1 MAIVKVDNSRRQ
13 LLAFAVM
20 SLSLYSIRMRAECD
34 GRHCSG
40 AERIAAVGELPA
52 LAAELVARALSY
64 GGAAPETVHCSI
76 DRLAGKVPRWRLPA
90 VQTFDVADW
99 VAGRAC
105 ACTLLHR
112 AGVAAVAAEAAMQQL
127 AAGPAPGGRVMRG
140 AMIVD
145 ALTGTRLEADPARGV
160 RVSRMDLAPE
170 TRDHILDVL
179 ATAGLGHHR
188 VAEALV
194 LAGKVLQAPGI
205 VAELCWSDAP
215 DYATGYVADPAHG
228 YQRITRMKAAGAAGG
243 GRALF
248 VRTEA
253 LELAGLVA
261 YLERQAVLFD
271 APGPIAPPRP
281 WSP

>member
-1 MAIVKVDNSRRQ
+1 MDRV
-13 LLAFAVM
+13 
-20 SLSLYSIRMRAECD
+20 LYSIRMRAER
-34 GRHCSG
+34 GGSHCSG
-40 AERIAAVGELPA
+40 AERIAAAAQLPA
-52 LAAELVARALSY
+52 LAAELVARALACSG
-64 GGAAPETVHCSI
+64 GGAEAVHCAI
-76 DRLAGKVPRWRLPA
+76 DRLAGEIPCWRLPA

-99 VAGRAC
+99 MEGRAC
-105 ACTLLHR
+105 ARALLHR
-112 AGVAAVAAEAAMQQL
+112 AGVAAVAAESAMQQL
-127 AAGPAPGGRVMRG
+127 AAGPAPGGGVMRG

-145 ALTGTRLEADPARGV
+145 ALTGRRLESDPARGV

-170 TRDHILDVL
+170 ARGHILAVL

-243 GRALF
+243 GRVLF
-248 VRTEA
+248 VRTET
-253 LELAGLVA
+253 LELAALVA